1 MNNKQLSFEDYEIK
15 ILKENVYMLQEQLN
29 AAYIKIKNLTEQLSS
44 KVDNDYW
51 DGSLTYEEWVAK
63 YQQDREA

>member
-1 MNNKQLSFEDYEIK
+1 
-15 ILKENVYMLQEQLN
+15 MLQEQLN

>member
-1 MNNKQLSFEDYEIK
+1 MDNIQLSLEDHEIK
-15 ILKENVYMLQEQLN
+15 MLKENVYMLQEQLN

-51 DGSLTYEEWVAK
+51 DGSLTYEDWFTK
-63 YQQDREA
+63 YQQDRET